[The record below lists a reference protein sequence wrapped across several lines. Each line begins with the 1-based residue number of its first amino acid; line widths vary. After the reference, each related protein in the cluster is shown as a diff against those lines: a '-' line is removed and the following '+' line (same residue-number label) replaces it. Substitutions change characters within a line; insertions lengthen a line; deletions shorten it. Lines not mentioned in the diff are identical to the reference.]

1 MVEKAGK
8 TAADRERIFADM
20 PVGRALY
27 VMAAPTV
34 ISQLINLIYNMVDA
48 FYIGRTGDPYKM
60 AATTVTISLMML
72 NVAMANLFG
81 IGGGSLMARLMGLGR
96 KDEAKAVSA
105 FAVYA
110 TVIAAAA
117 YSLGVGLFREPLLRF
132 LGASDRTIGYA
143 SSYATIVIVIG
154 VIPSMLSQVLAHLL
168 RNVGC
173 SKEASLG
180 LSGGGILNIIL
191 DPLFMFVILP
201 KGMEVTG
208 AAVATAISNACACV
222 YLLTV
227 YRRREQTAPLS
238 LRPADAR
245 AASPENRRSVFTV
258 GIPSAL
264 QLALFDLANICA
276 NKLAAAHSDL
286 VLAGLG
292 IVMKIERIPNAVNIG
307 ICQGMMPIVAYNY
320 SSGNHARMRETM
332 RKARLFG
339 LLISGSCVVLL
350 EIFAR
355 PASQLFLS
363 ISAGDA
369 EAAVATL
376 GFAALFLRIRALAS
390 PGQFLCYSSSF
401 SMQAIGSGSAPL
413 VLACVREL
421 ALYIPLMFLLDG
433 LFGEIGL
440 ASALPAGEWLTA
452 VFAVILLRRVMKKKG
467 ISGKEDR

>member
-1 MVEKAGK
+1 MAEKMGGAP
-8 TAADRERIFADM
+8 TDRERIFADM

-60 AATTVTISLMML
+60 AATTITISLMML
-72 NVAMANLFG
+72 NVAFGNLFG
-81 IGGGSLMARLMGLGR
+81 IGGGSLIARLMGLGR
-96 KDEAKAVSA
+96 HDEAKAVSS
-105 FAVYA
+105 FAVCA
-110 TVIAAAA
+110 TLGTAVLYAAAV
-117 YSLGVGLFREPLLRF
+117 SLFREPLLRF
-132 LGASDRTIGYA
+132 LGASDATIGYA
-143 SSYATIVIVIG
+143 SSYATIVLVIG
-154 VIPSMLSQVLAHLL
+154 LLPMMLSQVLAHLL

-173 SKEASLG
+173 AKEASIG
-180 LSGGGILNIIL
+180 LSGGGILNMIL

-208 AAVATAISNACACV
+208 AAAATALSNFCACF
-222 YLLTV
+222 YLLSV
-227 YRRREQTAPLS
+227 YRRAEKDAPLS

-245 AASPENRRSVFTV
+245 GVSPENRRSIFAV
-258 GIPSAL
+258 GLPSAI

-320 SSGNHARMRETM
+320 SSGNHARMHETM
-332 RKARLFG
+332 RKARLYG
-339 LLISGSCVVLL
+339 LLIAGASIALL

-355 PASQLFLS
+355 PVSQLFLS
-363 ISAGDA
+363 TSAGDTA
-369 EAAVATL
+369 AAVTTL
-376 GFAALFLRIRALAS
+376 GFAALFLRIRAIAS
-390 PGQFLCYSSSF
+390 PGQFLCYNSSF

-413 VLACVREL
+413 LLACIREL
-421 ALYIPLMFLLDG
+421 LMYVPLMFLLDG

-440 ASALPAGEWLTA
+440 AAALPAGEWLTA
-452 VFAVILLRRVMKKKG
+452 VFAVILLRRVLRRKAVQA
-467 ISGKEDR
+467 